1 MRRARHRPGR
11 ENQPGRGP
19 GTCAVRR
26 TPGTN
31 DPHGRR
37 LHRRARERAR
47 YARESSDQVA
57 ETRGRK
63 TARAMRRPRLGCRAN
78 QRRSGMV
85 RRPAA
90 PDGTARP
97 VNVEGMRA
105 KPQERRPDRSVRRR
119 EGDGRPIDRA
129 GDQGAPGRR
138 ATALESGAARRGM
151 APGERRDRRRTAQLD
166 APQGAED
173 APTPS
178 PPDRTARLKRSRSR
192 ASRYA
197 RTVRKA
203 IFSATS
209 RKTPG
214 AQDPR
219 LASRTVRP

>member
-1 MRRARHRPGR
+1 MTRTGGVSTGATRERRAERRVRSDSGDAR
-11 ENQPGRGP
+11 QENRKGE
-19 GTCAVRR
+19 A
-26 TPGTN
+26 
-31 DPHGRR
+31 
-37 LHRRARERAR
+37 
-47 YARESSDQVA
+47 
-57 ETRGRK
+57 TRG
-63 TARAMRRPRLGCRAN
+63 LGAATVAN

-97 VNVEGMRA
+97 ANVEGMRA

-166 APQGAED
+166 APPRSGRRAD
-173 APTPS
+173 AVTPG
-178 PPDRTARLKRSRSR
+178 PDRETKPSRSR

-203 IFSATS
+203 VFSEV
-209 RKTPG
+209 
-214 AQDPR
+214 AQDTR
-219 LASRTVRP
+219 R